1 MLVNLINGINNLI
14 KVIMLHLENKTKGET
29 FLVPQH
35 MAEIDFKYVS
45 ERVKNITPFKHFGI
59 VAIIQTAKLR
69 EIINPDLKG
78 TGNTKFILVKA
89 NYSDDV
95 KEGDRALLNRFL
107 YVAPSDVF
115 MGIDCNP
122 RSNELT
128 PYNLSEFI
136 RSDQD
141 LNISIARGEIFRKV
155 STGSVISLLGNEVSP
170 ATVEKKGDNGK
181 LITTIAETVVCV
193 GYKIVRL
200 SDIQGQNTVEGLIP
214 NGKPQKFIVA
224 TNLLQV

>member
-1 MLVNLINGINNLI
+1 MLVSLINSINNLI
-14 KVIMLHLENKTKGET
+14 KVIMLHLENKSKGET

-35 MAEIDFKYVS
+35 MAEIDFQYIS
-45 ERVKNITPFKHFGI
+45 DRVKNITPFKHFGI

-69 EIINPDLKG
+69 ELINPDLKG

-89 NYSDDV
+89 NYGDDV
-95 KEGDRALLNRFL
+95 KEEDRAMLNRFL

-115 MGIDCNP
+115 TGIDCNP

-128 PYNLSEFI
+128 PYNLAEFI
-136 RSDQD
+136 RGDQD
-141 LNISIARGEIFRKV
+141 LSLSIARGEIFRKV
-155 STGSVISLLGNEVSP
+155 GTGSVISLLGTDVTP
-170 ATVEKKGDNGK
+170 VVTEKKGDNGK

-200 SDIQGQNTVEGLIP
+200 SDIQGQNTVEGLYSS
-214 NGKPQKFIVA
+214 GKPQKFIVA
-224 TNLLQV
+224 TNLLKV

>member
-1 MLVNLINGINNLI
+1 MLVNLINIINNLI

-35 MAEIDFKYVS
+35 IGEIDFKYVS
-45 ERVKNITPFKHFGI
+45 DRVKDITPFKHFGI

-78 TGNTKFILVKA
+78 TGSTRFILVKT
-89 NYSDDV
+89 NYADDV
-95 KEGDRALLNRFL
+95 KEEDRAMLNRFL

-115 MGIDCNP
+115 TGIDCNP

-128 PYNLSEFI
+128 PYNLAEFI
-136 RSDQD
+136 RGDQD
-141 LNISIARGEIFRKV
+141 LNLSIARGEIFRKV
-155 STGSVISLLGNEVSP
+155 GSGSVISLLGTEVNP
-170 ATVEKKGDNGK
+170 VTTEKKGDNGK
-181 LITTIAETVVCV
+181 LITTIAETVVCI

-200 SDIQGQNTVEGLIP
+200 TDIQGQNSVEGLIP
-214 NGKPQKFIVA
+214 SGKPQKFIVA
-224 TNLLQV
+224 TNLLNV

>member
-1 MLVNLINGINNLI
+1 MLVNLINIINNLI

-35 MAEIDFKYVS
+35 IAEIDFQYVS
-45 ERVKNITPFKHFGI
+45 DRVKNINPFKHFGI
-59 VAIIQTAKLR
+59 VAIVQTAKLR

-89 NYSDDV
+89 NYGDDV
-95 KEGDRALLNRFL
+95 KEIDRAFLNRFL

-115 MGIDCNP
+115 TGIDCNP

-128 PYNLSEFI
+128 PYNLAEFI

-141 LNISIARGEIFRKV
+141 LNLSIARGEIFRKV
-155 STGSVISLLGNEVSP
+155 GSGSVISLLGNDVTP

-181 LITTIAETVVCV
+181 LITTIAETVVCI

-200 SDIQGQNTVEGLIP
+200 SDIQGQNTIEGLP
-214 NGKPQKFIVA
+214 VSGKPQKFIVA
-224 TNLLQV
+224 TNLLQI

>member
-1 MLVNLINGINNLI
+1 M
-14 KVIMLHLENKTKGET
+14 
-29 FLVPQH
+29 
-35 MAEIDFKYVS
+35 
-45 ERVKNITPFKHFGI
+45 
-59 VAIIQTAKLR
+59 
-69 EIINPDLKG
+69 
-78 TGNTKFILVKA
+78 
-89 NYSDDV
+89 
-95 KEGDRALLNRFL
+95 LNRFL

-200 SDIQGQNTVEGLIP
+200 SDIQGQNTIEGLIP

-224 TNLLQV
+224 TNLLQI